1 MANATLSPK
10 QLAALLSML
19 DDAQR
24 RISSIRQ
31 ELIQAM
37 AARRLVPTAGRQAQF
52 VRRKRAP
59 ENDRRARHTSRQ

>member
-19 DDAQR
+19 DDAQHR
-24 RISSIRQ
+24 LASVRA

-37 AARRLVPTAGRQAQF
+37 AARR
-52 VRRKRAP
+52 RAP
-59 ENDRRARHTSRQ
+59 PRPRRPTELSRRTRIAR